1 MTYQLA
7 ARRLLLVTAILVA
20 IALTLFL
27 TAPFGKSVALAQ
39 ANDEGGNSP
48 ATGLPTI
55 GGTVQVGETLTAD
68 TSDIADEDG
77 LDNATF
83 SYQWL
88 SSRDTEIDGATTSTY
103 TLVSADEGQT
113 IKVRVSFTDDADNQ
127 EMLTSAPTA
136 AVAAPAQADSEDEPS
151 ELSYLTVVVTEDDSD
166 PDNVVTTFTITWNDA
181 EDCSASYNAYLDGVV
196 GDPIHLGSAAS
207 EGEQIAASLTNV
219 GAESIGFDAKLYCG
233 TIGSGRL
240 VDSLMIP
247 EYSRSFDTV
256 PISRAYL
263 PKPGTYSTE
272 PGLTVL
278 TVSSGTLTPA
288 FHSQTLNYTV
298 PDVAN
303 ADGRITLTT
312 TTKADYYT
320 VAFIPGSLY
329 FYISSCSHGGQQTSV
344 SYQDDTGNPLYPLTD
359 ADANTPGFQMELDEG
374 ENVFKIR
381 VWPNCESGHV
391 YKLTVTRAAN
401 APANTPA
408 TGAPTIGGAAQV
420 GETLTVDTSG
430 IADADGLSGATFSYQ
445 WLSSRDTEIQGAT
458 DAAYILVPGDASKTI
473 KVRVSFTDDE
483 GNAETLTS
491 AATGAVAPR
500 PNSPATGAPTIG
512 GTAQVGETL
521 TVETSGIADADG
533 LTEATFSYQW
543 LSSRDTEITGAT
555 DSTYTLAAADEG
567 KTVKVK
573 VSFTDDAD
581 NEETLTSVAT
591 TAVAGAVDSGAPS
604 YITVEVTEDYSDPIN
619 IVTNFAI
626 TWNDA
631 AVCSVDYNAYLNIK
645 PSTLTGDET
654 EGSQLHLGSAAS
666 DGAEITAGLTGVQ
679 GGFRGFDVEL
689 YCGTDGSG
697 RLVSRVVIPGEYTR
711 PKPGTYSSE
720 PPLSVLGVSHGTMTP
735 TFQGGTSSYT
745 VPDVANAETR
755 TTITATPTE
764 GNFVKFSEGSD
775 SPIIGLIVDAWGL
788 GPRPSGLS
796 EDCSRGFGDYY
807 GPLIEMTDADPDT
820 PGFQM
825 DLYDGTS
832 SVWVH
837 VYPTAICSLGKSYAL
852 TITRAE
858 GEISLPRPNRPA
870 IGLPVIAPASPCVGC
885 TMNAH
890 VSSIKDRDGWDESTF
905 SYQWLADDAE
915 ITGATDSSYTAADT
929 DLGKTLKVRV
939 SFTDGRGNE
948 ETLTSHA
955 TEVVRLRNFWPT
967 GKPVILGTAEVGQTL
982 RVDVSGISDPNGM
995 TNAAFTYQW
1004 VNTPWTDSNE
1014 YTLADRDEGRSI
1026 WLRAAYTDDA
1036 GHMHVLESA
1045 STDAVAARP
1054 SSPATGAPTIR
1065 GTIQVGETLT
1075 VDTSGIADENGLENV
1090 AYTYQWLSSR
1100 DNEIGGATSST
1111 YTLQPSDEGKT
1122 VKVQVSFTDDAGNN
1136 ETLTSAATDPVVS
1149 AALPP
1154 PPDNLRAVTQKSGA
1168 VELTWEAPGNAT
1180 VTGYRIDRRHT
1191 SGDHSDQER
1200 SAGSHRDNHTLV
1212 EDTGSTNTGYTDT
1225 GAEKGVEYE
1234 YRVSARNEAGAGAG
1248 SDWVRAGP
1256 EPVSNNPA
1264 TGLPSIGG
1272 TAQVGGTLTVETS
1285 GIADADGLTGATFS
1299 YQWLSSRDTEIGG
1312 ATSSTYTLVAA
1323 DEGKAI
1329 KVRISFTDDADNQEM
1344 LTSVATTAVAG
1355 AVDSGAP
1362 SYITVEVTEDYSDP
1376 INIVTNFAI
1385 TWSDTAVCSVDYNAY
1400 LNIKPSTLTGDET
1413 EGSQLHLGSA
1423 ASDGAE
1429 ITAGLTGV
1437 QGGFRGFDVELYC
1450 GTEGSG
1456 RLVSRVVIPG
1466 EYTRPKP
1473 GTYSS
1478 EPPLSALSVSH
1489 GTMTPTFQGGTS
1501 RYTVPDVANAETR
1514 ITITATPKEGNFV
1527 KFFEGADSP
1536 VIGLIVDAWGLGPR
1550 PSGLSEDCSRGF
1562 GDYYGPLIEMTDAD
1576 PDTPGLQVDLYDDKS
1591 YVWVHVYPT
1600 AVCTLGKSYA
1610 LTITRA
1616 EGEVSLPRPNR
1627 PAIGLPVIAPP
1638 GRDPGW
1644 QGSHLYIAS
1653 PCVGCT
1659 MNAFV
1664 SSIKDRDGWD
1674 ESTFSYQ
1681 WLADDADITGA
1692 TSSSYTAADT
1702 DLGKTLKV
1710 RVSFTDDRGNEET
1723 LTSLATRVV
1732 RLRNFMPTG
1741 KPVILGTPEVGQTLR
1756 VDVSGIS
1763 DPNGMTNATFTY
1775 QWVNTPWT
1783 DDEYTLADSDEGRRI
1798 WLQAAYTDDAGHM
1811 HMLESAP
1818 TDAVAARPSSPA
1830 TGAPT
1835 ISGTAQVGETLTV
1848 DTSGIADADGLTGA
1862 TFSYQWL
1869 GSRDA
1874 EIQGAT
1880 NATYTL
1886 VTADEGKAIKVRV
1899 SFTDDAGNEEALTSE
1914 PTDAVSAAP
1923 PPPPDNVRA
1932 ATQESGAVELNWHA
1946 PDDAT
1951 VTGYR
1956 IDRRRAGGD
1965 RSDQQRS
1972 AGSHRGNHT
1981 LVEDTGSADT
1991 GYTDKSAEKGVEY
2004 EYRVS
2009 ARNESGPGEGSD
2021 WVRAGPEPVWGDG
2034 PPGAPRNLT
2043 ATPGNKEI
2051 TLSWEPPAD
2060 NGNAPATRY
2069 RIEWR
2074 IDGKDYKK
2082 GHWGTSRSTTHTKTD
2097 LANGVKYVF
2106 RVKAENGNGN
2116 SYGPYGP
2123 ASEEVSATPTSGS
2136 AVDLGT
2142 PVLSNTKTLHHG
2154 MVQLDWED
2162 IEDVGWYVVQYYRV
2176 KSGEWLDLPTAEV
2189 DIAFHGSSAV
2199 VSNLHGLSWLRVR
2212 AMSCAGESEWSQIEE
2227 LYGTK
2232 ASDWEDVPVPE
2243 VAEGD
2248 QIDPCPVILGTPV
2261 LSNTKTLHHGMV
2273 QLDWQDI
2280 EDAGWYVVQYYHVKS
2295 GEWMDLP
2302 TAGVDI
2308 AFHGS
2313 SAVVSNLHGLSWLR
2327 VRAMSCAG
2335 ASEWSQ
2341 IEELYGTK
2349 AFDWEGVPVPEV
2361 AEGDEI
2367 EPCSEDADT
2376 PDNSPATGAPT
2387 ISGTAQVGETLTAD
2401 TSGIADAD
2409 GLSSVQYEYLWLA
2422 DDSDISGATSLTYT
2436 LADTDEGKAIKV
2448 EVTFTDDEGHEE
2460 TLTSTATDAV
2470 SAAPAANSPAT
2481 GVPTIS
2487 GTAQVGETL
2496 MANTT
2501 GVADADGLSNVQYEY
2516 QWLASRDTEIQGA
2529 TGSSYTV
2536 QAADEGKTIGVQVSF
2551 TDDGGNAETLT
2562 SGATDAVSAAPTPN
2576 SPATGAPTIIGT
2588 AQVGETLTA
2597 DTSGIAD
2604 EGELSNVQYEYRWLA
2619 DDSDISGATNATY
2632 TLVAADEG
2640 KVIKVRVSFTD
2651 DAGNQE
2657 TLTSAA
2663 TDAVAAASTPNSPA
2677 TGDPTISGTA
2687 QVGET
2692 LTADTSDIADDDGL
2706 SNVQY
2711 EYQWLADDTD
2721 IAGATSL
2728 TYTLADADEGKA
2740 IKVRVSFTDDA
2751 DNEES
2756 LTSAATDAV
2765 ATAEPSEPPDKPKG
2779 LDATATHDSVTLTWD
2794 APQDESITG
2803 YVILRRVR
2811 VNDQG
2816 GDFSVLVANTGSAAT
2831 TYTDSEVAASTT
2843 YTYRIKAINGA
2854 GTSERSR
2861 WVHIETPAPPV
2872 PDQPTGLEATATH
2885 DSVTLTWDD
2894 PGDHSITGYVILR
2907 RVRENDTGGDFDVLV
2922 ADTASAT
2929 TTYTDDTVAGG
2940 LTYTYRIKAI
2950 NQYGASERSRWY
2962 HIDTPA
2968 AP

>member
-7 ARRLLLVTAILVA
+7 ARRLTLVTAILVA

-39 ANDEGGNSP
+39 ANDQGGNSP

-77 LDNATF
+77 LDNVSF

-88 SSRDTEIDGATTSTY
+88 ADDTEIDGATTSTY
-103 TLVSADEGQT
+103 TLVETDEDKA
-113 IKVRVSFTDDADNQ
+113 IKVRISFTDDADNQ

-219 GAESIGFDAKLYCG
+219 SAESMGFDAKLYCG

-240 VDSLMIP
+240 VDSLWIP
-247 EYSRSFDTV
+247 EYGRSFDTI

-263 PKPGTYSTE
+263 PKQGTYSTE

-298 PDVAN
+298 PDMAN

-329 FYISSCSHGGQQTSV
+329 FYSFFCSHGGQQTGLG
-344 SYQDDTGNPLYPLTD
+344 YQDDTGNPLYPLTD
-359 ADANTPGFQMELDEG
+359 ADANTPGFQMDLDEG
-374 ENVFKIR
+374 ENVFKIH
-381 VWPNCESGHV
+381 VWPNCEEGHV

-401 APANTPA
+401 TPANTPA
-408 TGAPTIGGAAQV
+408 TGAPTISGAAQV

-491 AATGAVAPR
+491 AATGVVAPR

-533 LTEATFSYQW
+533 LTGATFSYQW
-543 LSSRDTEITGAT
+543 LSSRDTEIGGAT
-555 DSTYTLAAADEG
+555 SSTYTLVAADEG
-567 KTVKVK
+567 KAIKVRI
-573 VSFTDDAD
+573 SFTDDAD
-581 NEETLTSVAT
+581 NQEMLTSVAT

-626 TWNDA
+626 TWSDT

-666 DGAEITAGLTGVQ
+666 DGAQITAGLTGVQ

-720 PPLSVLGVSHGTMTP
+720 PPLSALGVSHGTMTP

-870 IGLPVIAPASPCVGC
+870 IGLPFIAPASPCVGC

-948 ETLTSHA
+948 ETLTSLA
-955 TEVVRLRNFWPT
+955 TEVVRLRNFGPT

-1045 STDAVAARP
+1045 STDAVAGRP
-1054 SSPATGAPTIR
+1054 SSPAAGAPTIR

-1264 TGLPSIGG
+1264 TGAPTIGG
-1272 TAQVGGTLTVETS
+1272 TAQVGETLTVETS

-1423 ASDGAE
+1423 ASDGAQ

-1478 EPPLSALSVSH
+1478 EPPLSALGVSH

-1501 RYTVPDVANAETR
+1501 SYTVPDVANAETR
-1514 ITITATPKEGNFV
+1514 TTITATPTEGNFV
-1527 KFFEGADSP
+1527 KFSEGSDSP
-1536 VIGLIVDAWGLGPR
+1536 IIGLIVDAWGLGPR

-1576 PDTPGLQVDLYDDKS
+1576 PDTPGFQVDLYDGTS
-1591 YVWVHVYPT
+1591 SVWVHVYPT
-1600 AVCTLGKSYA
+1600 AICSLGKSYA

-1616 EGEVSLPRPNR
+1616 EGEISLPRPNR

-1638 GRDPGW
+1638 GRDPG
-1644 QGSHLYIAS
+1644 SHGTYLYFAS

-1659 MNAFV
+1659 MNAYV

-1692 TSSSYTAADT
+1692 TDFSYTVGDT

-1710 RVSFTDDRGNEET
+1710 RVSFTDGRGNEET
-1723 LTSLATRVV
+1723 LTSLATEVV
-1732 RLRNFMPTG
+1732 RLRNFWPTG
-1741 KPVILGTPEVGQTLR
+1741 KPVILGTAEVGQTLR

-1763 DPNGMTNATFTY
+1763 DPNGMTNAAFTY

-1783 DDEYTLADSDEGRRI
+1783 DSDEYTLADSDEGRRI
-1798 WLQAAYTDDAGHM
+1798 WLRAAYTDDAGHLEV
-1811 HMLESAP
+1811 LESAS
-1818 TDAVAARPSSPA
+1818 TDWVAARPSSPA

-1835 ISGTAQVGETLTV
+1835 ISGTIQVGETLTV

-1914 PTDAVSAAP
+1914 PTDAVAAAP

-1932 ATQESGAVELNWHA
+1932 VTQKSSAVKLTWDA

-1956 IDRRRAGGD
+1956 IDRRSAANP
-1965 RSDQQRS
+1965 SDQQRS
-1972 AGSHRGNHT
+1972 AGGPRDNHT
-1981 LVEDTGSADT
+1981 LVEDTGSAVT
-1991 GYTDKSAEKGVEY
+1991 SYTDQSAEKGVEY

-2009 ARNESGPGEGSD
+2009 ARNEAGPGEGSD
-2021 WVRAGPEPVWGDG
+2021 WVKAGPEPVWGDG
-2034 PPGAPRNLT
+2034 LPGAPRNLT
-2043 ATPGNKEI
+2043 VAAGNKEV
-2051 TLSWEPPAD
+2051 TLSWDPPAD

-2074 IDGKDYKK
+2074 VDGKDYS
-2082 GHWGTSRSTTHTKTD
+2082 GSQWGTSRSTTYTTND
-2097 LANGVKYVF
+2097 QANLANGVKYFF
-2106 RVKAENGNGN
+2106 RVKAENGSGN

-2162 IEDVGWYVVQYYRV
+2162 IEDAGWYVVQYYHV
-2176 KSGEWLDLPTAEV
+2176 KSGEWLGLPAAGV

-2212 AMSCAGESEWSQIEE
+2212 AMSCAGESEWSQIEQ
-2227 LYGTK
+2227 LFGTK
-2232 ASDWEDVPVPE
+2232 GSDWEGVPVPE
-2243 VAEGD
+2243 VVEGD
-2248 QIDPCPVILGTPV
+2248 QIEPCPVVLGTPV
-2261 LSNTKTLHHGMV
+2261 LSDTETLHHGMV
-2273 QLDWQDI
+2273 RLDWQDI
-2280 EDAGWYVVQYYHVKS
+2280 EDAGWYVVQYYHVKG
-2295 GEWMDLP
+2295 GEWLDLP
-2302 TAGVDI
+2302 AEGVDI

-2327 VRAMSCAG
+2327 VRAVSCAG
-2335 ASEWSQ
+2335 ESEWSQ
-2341 IEELYGTK
+2341 IEQSFGTN
-2349 AFDWEGVPVPEV
+2349 ASDWEGVPVPEV
-2361 AEGDEI
+2361 AEGNEI

-2387 ISGTAQVGETLTAD
+2387 ISGTVQVGETLTAN

-2409 GLSSVQYEYLWLA
+2409 GLGNVQYEYQWLA
-2422 DDSDISGATSLTYT
+2422 DDAEIAGATSLTYA
-2436 LADTDEGKAIKV
+2436 LSAADEGKAIKV
-2448 EVTFTDDEGHEE
+2448 EVSFTDDAGNEE
-2460 TLTSTATDAV
+2460 TLTSVATDAV
-2470 SAAPAANSPAT
+2470 A
-2481 GVPTIS
+2481 
-2487 GTAQVGETL
+2487 
-2496 MANTT
+2496 
-2501 GVADADGLSNVQYEY
+2501 
-2516 QWLASRDTEIQGA
+2516 
-2529 TGSSYTV
+2529 
-2536 QAADEGKTIGVQVSF
+2536 
-2551 TDDGGNAETLT
+2551 
-2562 SGATDAVSAAPTPN
+2562 AAPTPN
-2576 SPATGAPTIIGT
+2576 SPATGAPTISGT
-2588 AQVGETLTA
+2588 AQVGETLTANTSEVADADGLGNVQYEYQWLADDTDIAGASGSTYTLTDSEESKAIKVEVSFTDDAGNDETLTTAATDAVAAASTPNSPATGAPTISGTIQVGETLTA
-2597 DTSGIAD
+2597 DTSGVSDAD
-2604 EGELSNVQYEYRWLA
+2604 GLSSVQYEYQWLA

-2632 TLVAADEG
+2632 TL
-2640 KVIKVRVSFTD
+2640 TD
-2651 DAGNQE
+2651 SE
-2657 TLTSAA
+2657 ES
-2663 TDAVAAASTPNSPA
+2663 
-2677 TGDPTISGTA
+2677 
-2687 QVGET
+2687 
-2692 LTADTSDIADDDGL
+2692 
-2706 SNVQY
+2706 
-2711 EYQWLADDTD
+2711 
-2721 IAGATSL
+2721 
-2728 TYTLADADEGKA
+2728 KA
-2740 IKVRVSFTDDA
+2740 ITVQVSFTDDA
-2751 DNEES
+2751 DNEET
-2756 LTSAATDAV
+2756 LTSAATDVV
-2765 ATAEPSEPPDKPKG
+2765 AGTQPTEPPDKPTG
-2779 LDATATHDSVTLTWD
+2779 LEATATHDSVTLTWD
-2794 APQDESITG
+2794 DPGDDSITG
-2803 YVILRRVR
+2803 YVILRRIPGVDPEGQFDELEADTGT
-2811 VNDQG
+2811 N
-2816 GDFSVLVANTGSAAT
+2816 AN
-2831 TYTDSEVAASTT
+2831 TYTDDTVSAETR

-2861 WVHIETPAPPV
+2861 WVHIDTPAVPV
-2872 PDQPTGLEATATH
+2872 PDKPTGLEATA
-2885 DSVTLTWDD
+2885 SNGQVVLTWDD
-2894 PGDHSITGYVILR
+2894 PEDDSITGYVILR
-2907 RVRENDTGGDFDVLV
+2907 RVRVNDTGGDFDVLV
-2922 ADTASAT
+2922 ADTASAA
-2929 TTYTDDTVAGG
+2929 TTYTDDTVAPGT
-2940 LTYTYRIKAI
+2940 TYTYRIKAI
-2950 NQYGASERSRWY
+2950 NEHGTSERSRWV

>member
-7 ARRLLLVTAILVA
+7 ARRLTLVTAILVA

-27 TAPFGKSVALAQ
+27 TAPFGTSVALAQ
-39 ANDEGGNSP
+39 ANDQGGNSP

-83 SYQWL
+83 TYQWL

-103 TLVSADEGQT
+103 TLVETDEGKA

-166 PDNVVTTFTITWNDA
+166 PDNVFTTFTITWNDA

-219 GAESIGFDAKLYCG
+219 SAESLGFDAKLYCG

-240 VDSLMIP
+240 VDSLWIP

-288 FHSQTLNYTV
+288 FNSQTLNYTV

-329 FYISSCSHGGQQTSV
+329 FYSFFCSHGGQQTSL

-359 ADANTPGFQMELDEG
+359 ADANTPGFQMDLDEG
-374 ENVFKIR
+374 ENVFKIH
-381 VWPNCESGHV
+381 VWPNCENGHV

-401 APANTPA
+401 TPA
-408 TGAPTIGGAAQV
+408 TGAPTIGGTAQV
-420 GETLTVDTSG
+420 GQTLTVETSG

-512 GTAQVGETL
+512 GTAQVGE
-521 TVETSGIADADG
+521 
-533 LTEATFSYQW
+533 
-543 LSSRDTEITGAT
+543 
-555 DSTYTLAAADEG
+555 
-567 KTVKVK
+567 
-573 VSFTDDAD
+573 
-581 NEETLTSVAT
+581 
-591 TAVAGAVDSGAPS
+591 
-604 YITVEVTEDYSDPIN
+604 
-619 IVTNFAI
+619 
-626 TWNDA
+626 
-631 AVCSVDYNAYLNIK
+631 
-645 PSTLTGDET
+645 
-654 EGSQLHLGSAAS
+654 
-666 DGAEITAGLTGVQ
+666 
-679 GGFRGFDVEL
+679 
-689 YCGTDGSG
+689 
-697 RLVSRVVIPGEYTR
+697 
-711 PKPGTYSSE
+711 
-720 PPLSVLGVSHGTMTP
+720 
-735 TFQGGTSSYT
+735 
-745 VPDVANAETR
+745 
-755 TTITATPTE
+755 
-764 GNFVKFSEGSD
+764 
-775 SPIIGLIVDAWGL
+775 
-788 GPRPSGLS
+788 
-796 EDCSRGFGDYY
+796 
-807 GPLIEMTDADPDT
+807 
-820 PGFQM
+820 
-825 DLYDGTS
+825 
-832 SVWVH
+832 
-837 VYPTAICSLGKSYAL
+837 
-852 TITRAE
+852 
-858 GEISLPRPNRPA
+858 
-870 IGLPVIAPASPCVGC
+870 
-885 TMNAH
+885 
-890 VSSIKDRDGWDESTF
+890 
-905 SYQWLADDAE
+905 
-915 ITGATDSSYTAADT
+915 
-929 DLGKTLKVRV
+929 
-939 SFTDGRGNE
+939 
-948 ETLTSHA
+948 
-955 TEVVRLRNFWPT
+955 
-967 GKPVILGTAEVGQTL
+967 
-982 RVDVSGISDPNGM
+982 
-995 TNAAFTYQW
+995 
-1004 VNTPWTDSNE
+1004 
-1014 YTLADRDEGRSI
+1014 
-1026 WLRAAYTDDA
+1026 
-1036 GHMHVLESA
+1036 
-1045 STDAVAARP
+1045 
-1054 SSPATGAPTIR
+1054 
-1065 GTIQVGETLT
+1065 
-1075 VDTSGIADENGLENV
+1075 
-1090 AYTYQWLSSR
+1090 
-1100 DNEIGGATSST
+1100 
-1111 YTLQPSDEGKT
+1111 
-1122 VKVQVSFTDDAGNN
+1122 
-1136 ETLTSAATDPVVS
+1136 
-1149 AALPP
+1149 
-1154 PPDNLRAVTQKSGA
+1154 
-1168 VELTWEAPGNAT
+1168 
-1180 VTGYRIDRRHT
+1180 
-1191 SGDHSDQER
+1191 
-1200 SAGSHRDNHTLV
+1200 
-1212 EDTGSTNTGYTDT
+1212 
-1225 GAEKGVEYE
+1225 
-1234 YRVSARNEAGAGAG
+1234 
-1248 SDWVRAGP
+1248 
-1256 EPVSNNPA
+1256 
-1264 TGLPSIGG
+1264 
-1272 TAQVGGTLTVETS
+1272 TLTVETS

-1423 ASDGAE
+1423 ASDGAQ

-1437 QGGFRGFDVELYC
+1437 QGGIRGFDVELYC
-1450 GTEGSG
+1450 GTDGSG

-1466 EYTRPKP
+1466 EYTRPRP

-1478 EPPLSALSVSH
+1478 EPPLSALGVSH

-1501 RYTVPDVANAETR
+1501 SYTVPDVANAETR
-1514 ITITATPKEGNFV
+1514 ITITATPTEGNFV
-1527 KFFEGADSP
+1527 KFFEGSDSP

-1576 PDTPGLQVDLYDDKS
+1576 PDTPGFQMDLYDGTS
-1591 YVWVHVYPT
+1591 SVWVHVYPT
-1600 AVCTLGKSYA
+1600 AICSLGKSYA

-1616 EGEVSLPRPNR
+1616 EGEISLPRPNR

-1638 GRDPGW
+1638 GRDPGS
-1644 QGSHLYIAS
+1644 QGTYLYFAS

-1659 MNAFV
+1659 MNAYV

-1674 ESTFSYQ
+1674 ESIFSYQ
-1681 WLADDADITGA
+1681 WLADAADITGA
-1692 TSSSYTAADT
+1692 TDFSYTVADT

-1710 RVSFTDDRGNEET
+1710 RVSFTDGRGNEET
-1723 LTSLATRVV
+1723 LTSLATEVV
-1732 RLRNFMPTG
+1732 KLRNFWPTG
-1741 KPVILGTPEVGQTLR
+1741 KPVILGTAEVGQTLR

-1763 DPNGMTNATFTY
+1763 DPNGMTNAAFTY

-1783 DDEYTLADSDEGRRI
+1783 DSNEYTLADRDEGNGI
-1798 WLQAAYTDDAGHM
+1798 WLRVAYTDDAGHLEV
-1811 HMLESAP
+1811 LESER
-1818 TDAVAARPSSPA
+1818 TAVVSARPSRPA

-1835 ISGTAQVGETLTV
+1835 ITGTAQVGETLTA

-1869 GSRDA
+1869 GSRDT

-1886 VTADEGKAIKVRV
+1886 VTADEDKAIKVRV

-1932 ATQESGAVELNWHA
+1932 VTQESGAVELNWHA

-2043 ATPGNKEI
+2043 ATPGNKEV

-2074 IDGKDYKK
+2074 VDGKDYDRWSQ
-2082 GHWGTSRSTTHTKTD
+2082 WGTSRSTTYTTND
-2097 LANGVKYVF
+2097 QANGVKYIF

-2123 ASEEVSATPTSGS
+2123 ASGEVSATPTSGS
-2136 AVDLGT
+2136 AVDLAT
-2142 PVLSNTKTLHHG
+2142 PVLSDTETLHHG
-2154 MVQLDWED
+2154 MVRLDWED
-2162 IEDVGWYVVQYYRV
+2162 IEDAGWYVVQYYHV
-2176 KSGEWLDLPTAEV
+2176 EGGEWLDLPAAGV

-2199 VSNLHGLSWLRVR
+2199 VSNLHRLSWLRVR

-2248 QIDPCPVILGTPV
+2248 EIEPCPVVLGTPV
-2261 LSNTKTLHHGMV
+2261 LSDTEALHHGMV
-2273 QLDWQDI
+2273 QLDWQDV
-2280 EDAGWYVVQYYHVKS
+2280 EDAGWYVVQYYHVKG
-2295 GEWMDLP
+2295 GEWLDLP
-2302 TAGVDI
+2302 TAGVGI

-2341 IEELYGTK
+2341 IEQLFGTK
-2349 AFDWEGVPVPEV
+2349 ESDWEGVPIPEV

-2367 EPCSEDADT
+2367 EPCPEDADT

-2387 ISGTAQVGETLTAD
+2387 IAGTAQVGETLEVDTSGIADADGLDDVSFTYQWLADDSDISGATNATYTLAAADEGKAIKVQVSFTDDAENSETLTSAATDAVASAPTPNSPATGAPTITGTAQVGEVLEVDKSDIADADGLQNVAFAYQWLADDAEISGATTATYTLADTDEGKAIKVEVSFTDDSGNEETLTSAATDTVAAEPTPNSPATGAPSVSGTAQVGETLTAD
-2401 TSGIADAD
+2401 TSGIAD
-2409 GLSSVQYEYLWLA
+2409 E
-2422 DDSDISGATSLTYT
+2422 
-2436 LADTDEGKAIKV
+2436 
-2448 EVTFTDDEGHEE
+2448 
-2460 TLTSTATDAV
+2460 
-2470 SAAPAANSPAT
+2470 
-2481 GVPTIS
+2481 
-2487 GTAQVGETL
+2487 
-2496 MANTT
+2496 
-2501 GVADADGLSNVQYEY
+2501 
-2516 QWLASRDTEIQGA
+2516 
-2529 TGSSYTV
+2529 
-2536 QAADEGKTIGVQVSF
+2536 
-2551 TDDGGNAETLT
+2551 
-2562 SGATDAVSAAPTPN
+2562 
-2576 SPATGAPTIIGT
+2576 
-2588 AQVGETLTA
+2588 
-2597 DTSGIAD
+2597 
-2604 EGELSNVQYEYRWLA
+2604 
-2619 DDSDISGATNATY
+2619 
-2632 TLVAADEG
+2632 
-2640 KVIKVRVSFTD
+2640 
-2651 DAGNQE
+2651 
-2657 TLTSAA
+2657 
-2663 TDAVAAASTPNSPA
+2663 
-2677 TGDPTISGTA
+2677 
-2687 QVGET
+2687 
-2692 LTADTSDIADDDGL
+2692 DGL

-2711 EYQWLADDTD
+2711 EYQWLADNAD
-2721 IAGATSL
+2721 ISGATNA
-2728 TYTLADADEGKA
+2728 TYTLAAADEGKA
-2740 IKVRVSFTDDA
+2740 IKVEVSFTDDA
-2751 DNEES
+2751 GHDES
-2756 LTSAATDAV
+2756 LTSAATAAV
-2765 ATAEPSEPPDKPKG
+2765 AAAEPSEPPDKPTG
-2779 LDATATHDSVTLTWD
+2779 LDATATHDSVTLTWND
-2794 APQDESITG
+2794 PHDERITG

-2816 GDFSVLVANTGSAAT
+2816 GDFSVLVANTESATT
-2831 TYTDSEVAASTT
+2831 TYTDDTVAASTT
-2843 YTYRIKAINGA
+2843 YTYRIKAINEA
-2854 GTSERSR
+2854 GTSQRSR
-2861 WVHIETPAPPV
+2861 WAHIDTPAPPV
-2872 PDQPTGLEATATH
+2872 PDQPTGLDATATH

-2894 PGDHSITGYVILR
+2894 PGDDSITGYVILR
-2907 RVRENDTGGDFDVLV
+2907 RLPGVDPEGEFDELV
-2922 ADTASAT
+2922 ADTGTAA
-2929 TTYTDDTVAGG
+2929 TTYTDGSVSAETR
-2940 LTYTYRIKAI
+2940 YTYRIKAI
-2950 NQYGASERSRWY
+2950 NEYGTSERSRWY

-2968 AP
+2968 APDPSG

>member
-1 MTYQLA
+1 MTYQSTV
-7 ARRLLLVTAILVA
+7 RRLTLVTAILVA
-20 IALTLFL
+20 IGLTLFL
-27 TAPFGKSVALAQ
+27 TAPFGKGISLAQ
-39 ANDEGGNSP
+39 ASAENNP
-48 ATGLPTI
+48 ATGAPTI
-55 GGTVQVGETLTAD
+55 SGTTQVGETLTAD

-77 LDNATF
+77 LDNVSF

-103 TLVSADEGQT
+103 TLVETDEGQT
-113 IKVRVSFTDDADNQ
+113 IKVRISFTDDADNQ

-219 GAESIGFDAKLYCG
+219 SAESIGFDAKLYCG

-533 LTEATFSYQW
+533 LTGATFSYQW
-543 LSSRDTEITGAT
+543 LSSRDTEIGGAT
-555 DSTYTLAAADEG
+555 SSTYTLVAADEG

-626 TWNDA
+626 TWSDT

-666 DGAEITAGLTGVQ
+666 DGAQITAGLTGVQ
-679 GGFRGFDVEL
+679 GGIRGFDVEL

-711 PKPGTYSSE
+711 PRPGTYSSE
-720 PPLSVLGVSHGTMTP
+720 PPLSALGVSHGTMTP
-735 TFQGGTSSYT
+735 TFQGGTSRYT

-755 TTITATPTE
+755 ATITATPTE
-764 GNFVKFSEGSD
+764 GNFVKFFEGSD
-775 SPIIGLIVDAWGL
+775 SPVIGLIVDAWGL

-870 IGLPVIAPASPCVGC
+870 IGLPVIAPPGRDPGSHGTYLYFASPCVGC
-885 TMNAH
+885 TMNAY

-905 SYQWLADDAE
+905 SYQWLADDAD
-915 ITGATDSSYTAADT
+915 ITGATDFSYTVADT

-948 ETLTSHA
+948 ETLTSLA
-955 TEVVRLRNFWPT
+955 TEVVKLRNFWPT

-1014 YTLADRDEGRSI
+1014 YTLADSDEGRRI

-1036 GHMHVLESA
+1036 GHMHVLES
-1045 STDAVAARP
+1045 
-1054 SSPATGAPTIR
+1054 
-1065 GTIQVGETLT
+1065 
-1075 VDTSGIADENGLENV
+1075 
-1090 AYTYQWLSSR
+1090 
-1100 DNEIGGATSST
+1100 
-1111 YTLQPSDEGKT
+1111 
-1122 VKVQVSFTDDAGNN
+1122 
-1136 ETLTSAATDPVVS
+1136 
-1149 AALPP
+1149 
-1154 PPDNLRAVTQKSGA
+1154 
-1168 VELTWEAPGNAT
+1168 
-1180 VTGYRIDRRHT
+1180 
-1191 SGDHSDQER
+1191 
-1200 SAGSHRDNHTLV
+1200 
-1212 EDTGSTNTGYTDT
+1212 
-1225 GAEKGVEYE
+1225 
-1234 YRVSARNEAGAGAG
+1234 
-1248 SDWVRAGP
+1248 
-1256 EPVSNNPA
+1256 
-1264 TGLPSIGG
+1264 
-1272 TAQVGGTLTVETS
+1272 
-1285 GIADADGLTGATFS
+1285 
-1299 YQWLSSRDTEIGG
+1299 
-1312 ATSSTYTLVAA
+1312 
-1323 DEGKAI
+1323 
-1329 KVRISFTDDADNQEM
+1329 
-1344 LTSVATTAVAG
+1344 
-1355 AVDSGAP
+1355 
-1362 SYITVEVTEDYSDP
+1362 
-1376 INIVTNFAI
+1376 
-1385 TWSDTAVCSVDYNAY
+1385 
-1400 LNIKPSTLTGDET
+1400 
-1413 EGSQLHLGSA
+1413 
-1423 ASDGAE
+1423 
-1429 ITAGLTGV
+1429 
-1437 QGGFRGFDVELYC
+1437 
-1450 GTEGSG
+1450 
-1456 RLVSRVVIPG
+1456 
-1466 EYTRPKP
+1466 
-1473 GTYSS
+1473 
-1478 EPPLSALSVSH
+1478 
-1489 GTMTPTFQGGTS
+1489 
-1501 RYTVPDVANAETR
+1501 
-1514 ITITATPKEGNFV
+1514 
-1527 KFFEGADSP
+1527 
-1536 VIGLIVDAWGLGPR
+1536 
-1550 PSGLSEDCSRGF
+1550 
-1562 GDYYGPLIEMTDAD
+1562 
-1576 PDTPGLQVDLYDDKS
+1576 
-1591 YVWVHVYPT
+1591 
-1600 AVCTLGKSYA
+1600 
-1610 LTITRA
+1610 
-1616 EGEVSLPRPNR
+1616 
-1627 PAIGLPVIAPP
+1627 
-1638 GRDPGW
+1638 
-1644 QGSHLYIAS
+1644 
-1653 PCVGCT
+1653 
-1659 MNAFV
+1659 
-1664 SSIKDRDGWD
+1664 
-1674 ESTFSYQ
+1674 ES
-1681 WLADDADITGA
+1681 
-1692 TSSSYTAADT
+1692 
-1702 DLGKTLKV
+1702 
-1710 RVSFTDDRGNEET
+1710 
-1723 LTSLATRVV
+1723 
-1732 RLRNFMPTG
+1732 
-1741 KPVILGTPEVGQTLR
+1741 
-1756 VDVSGIS
+1756 
-1763 DPNGMTNATFTY
+1763 
-1775 QWVNTPWT
+1775 
-1783 DDEYTLADSDEGRRI
+1783 
-1798 WLQAAYTDDAGHM
+1798 
-1811 HMLESAP
+1811 

-1835 ISGTAQVGETLTV
+1835 ISGTAQVGETLTA

-1932 ATQESGAVELNWHA
+1932 VTQESGAVELTWEA
-1946 PDDAT
+1946 PQHAT

-1956 IDRRRAGGD
+1956 IERSRADENRGG
-1965 RSDQQRS
+1965 QQRS
-1972 AGSHRGNHT
+1972 DGRPRDNHT

-2009 ARNESGPGEGSD
+2009 ARNEAGAGESSE
-2021 WVRAGPEPVWGDG
+2021 WVRAGPESASNSPATGAPTISGTAQVGETLTAGITGIADADGLSGETFTYQWVSSDGTTDTDIQKATDSTYKLVAADQGKSIKVRVTFTDDGGNEETLTSAATGPVLGDG
-2034 PPGAPRNLT
+2034 LPGAPRNLT
-2043 ATPGNKEI
+2043 ATPGNKEV

-2074 IDGKDYKK
+2074 VDGKDYEKN
-2082 GHWGTSRSTTHTKTD
+2082 HWGTARSTSYTTND
-2097 LANGVKYVF
+2097 QANLANGVKYFF
-2106 RVKAENGNGN
+2106 RVKAENDDGN
-2116 SYGPYGP
+2116 SHGPYGP
-2123 ASEEVSATPTSGS
+2123 ASGEVSATPTSGS

-2142 PVLSNTKTLHHG
+2142 PVLS
-2154 MVQLDWED
+2154 E
-2162 IEDVGWYVVQYYRV
+2162 
-2176 KSGEWLDLPTAEV
+2176 
-2189 DIAFHGSSAV
+2189 
-2199 VSNLHGLSWLRVR
+2199 
-2212 AMSCAGESEWSQIEE
+2212 
-2227 LYGTK
+2227 
-2232 ASDWEDVPVPE
+2232 PE
-2243 VAEGD
+2243 Y
-2248 QIDPCPVILGTPV
+2248 
-2261 LSNTKTLHHGMV
+2261 LHHGMV

-2280 EDAGWYVVQYYHVKS
+2280 EDAGWYVVQYYHLED
-2295 GEWMDLP
+2295 GEWLDLP
-2302 TAGVDI
+2302 AEGVDI

-2327 VRAMSCAG
+2327 VGAMSCAG

-2341 IEELYGTK
+2341 IEELYGTNASDWEGVPVPEVEEGDEIEPCPVVLGTPVLSEPEYLHHGMVQLDWQDIEDAGWYVVQYYHLEGGEWLDLPAEGVDI
-2349 AFDWEGVPVPEV
+2349 AFHGSSAVVSNLHGLSWLRVGAASCDGASEWSQIEELYGTNASDWEGVPVPEV

-2376 PDNSPATGAPT
+2376 SDNSPATGAPT
-2387 ISGTAQVGETLTAD
+2387 ISGTVQVGETLTAD

-2409 GLSSVQYEYLWLA
+2409 GLANATFSYQWIT
-2422 DDSDISGATSLTYT
+2422 DDSVIVASAARTYT
-2436 LADTDEGKAIKV
+2436 PTDGDRGK
-2448 EVTFTDDEGHEE
+2448 
-2460 TLTSTATDAV
+2460 S
-2470 SAAPAANSPAT
+2470 
-2481 GVPTIS
+2481 
-2487 GTAQVGETL
+2487 
-2496 MANTT
+2496 
-2501 GVADADGLSNVQYEY
+2501 
-2516 QWLASRDTEIQGA
+2516 
-2529 TGSSYTV
+2529 
-2536 QAADEGKTIGVQVSF
+2536 
-2551 TDDGGNAETLT
+2551 
-2562 SGATDAVSAAPTPN
+2562 
-2576 SPATGAPTIIGT
+2576 
-2588 AQVGETLTA
+2588 
-2597 DTSGIAD
+2597 
-2604 EGELSNVQYEYRWLA
+2604 
-2619 DDSDISGATNATY
+2619 
-2632 TLVAADEG
+2632 
-2640 KVIKVRVSFTD
+2640 IKVRVSFTD
-2651 DAGNQE
+2651 DAGNEE
-2657 TLTSAA
+2657 TL
-2663 TDAVAAASTPNSPA
+2663 DQRKY
-2677 TGDPTISGTA
+2677 GD
-2687 QVGET
+2687 
-2692 LTADTSDIADDDGL
+2692 
-2706 SNVQY
+2706 
-2711 EYQWLADDTD
+2711 
-2721 IAGATSL
+2721 
-2728 TYTLADADEGKA
+2728 
-2740 IKVRVSFTDDA
+2740 
-2751 DNEES
+2751 
-2756 LTSAATDAV
+2756 
-2765 ATAEPSEPPDKPKG
+2765 
-2779 LDATATHDSVTLTWD
+2779 
-2794 APQDESITG
+2794 
-2803 YVILRRVR
+2803 
-2811 VNDQG
+2811 G
-2816 GDFSVLVANTGSAAT
+2816 G
-2831 TYTDSEVAASTT
+2831 
-2843 YTYRIKAINGA
+2843 
-2854 GTSERSR
+2854 
-2861 WVHIETPAPPV
+2861 
-2872 PDQPTGLEATATH
+2872 
-2885 DSVTLTWDD
+2885 
-2894 PGDHSITGYVILR
+2894 
-2907 RVRENDTGGDFDVLV
+2907 
-2922 ADTASAT
+2922 
-2929 TTYTDDTVAGG
+2929 
-2940 LTYTYRIKAI
+2940 
-2950 NQYGASERSRWY
+2950 GASQLPGHGPAHHQRDRPGGRNADGE
-2962 HIDTPA
+2962 HIWGRRRRRA
-2968 AP
+2968 